1 MELEHSSKIWSKNKL
16 QQREKKNLGKVEL
29 KKKSDRLTFTIQRQK
44 IEAMKCQHATAI
56 TVL

>member
-16 QQREKKNLGKVEL
+16 QQRKKKNLGKVEL

-44 IEAMKCQHATAI
+44 IEVMKCQHATAI